1 MFALLKPT
9 FPTILFNATV
19 PPPTTRLMQIKVHV
33 LQNRFITKL
42 VKDHH

>member
-1 MFALLKPT
+1 

-19 PPPTTRLMQIKVHV
+19 PPPLTTRLMQIKVHV
-33 LQNRFITKL
+33 LQNCSITKL